1 MDRKFSI
8 NSIALGNIRRRR
20 GRYLLLIAGIVL
32 AIYFVSTAL
41 FFADTLFTSLR
52 EQHYSR
58 LGEQDAIIFNC
69 GGAPLEELV
78 TGGILSE
85 YGVAEIL
92 ACVLPDGESRTNS
105 FSLAHFD
112 DTALALA
119 RKEPLEGR
127 LPEKPGEIA
136 LERTALA
143 RLRSKAGLGDRI
155 TLTLLIPD
163 GSAFMEEEV
172 QKDYT
177 LVGVLGDELTYLEER
192 LAMREPAYTDYPAG
206 VLAAAEQ
213 IEAGGR
219 AVVNCY
225 GIYSGAAG
233 IALERLQE
241 FCLEHDIISKWG
253 WPGVEHTRYR
263 ALGGYVDS
271 DGNAMITT
279 TIFFVLIALVLVCAA
294 CLGIINAFA
303 ADLESRRRQIGL
315 IRALGATQKQIRAIF
330 GREAIFLA
338 LCAVPAGLVAA
349 ALTVWGVTGVLGDS
363 FTFRPNVLIVA
374 GIAAAGVLCVRL
386 AAAIP
391 LRSASRIP
399 PMQAIRDVG
408 LSRRLKRSRTE
419 SRAQF
424 DVPRHMARRSQALY
438 RNKQAGITAMLAL
451 SIVLLSLAVFA
462 IAPALGEMSYDFGC
476 DFSLRDQNKM
486 RDWLMEYDLHR
497 PGITEQDKADAAALA
512 TVEIVTG
519 EKTLGVKIITDR
531 ATPYIIEDWMGRF
544 EYLSP
549 EPPRF
554 GYHPDEGQWNLQQY
568 QTYLVARDKYG
579 YSEDFLTVDCCGADA
594 AVVNRCSPFV
604 SQGRIDMDRLNSG
617 EEILIIAPAEYALIY
632 EDYGNGSWD
641 IRDFYRVDEETTY
654 SAVHEN
660 DMFRAGDAITIS
672 LLYCD
677 AAGEHPDGPLMYNDD
692 GSRPLPDEAVR
703 IDRTVTIGAILE
715 PEAGEK
721 HLGNNFSSNFFSAIG
736 NIITTTAGLQALG
749 FDAPYSALAITLSES
764 PDGAM
769 EEYLETNLEQIAAR
783 TAGTQLTSHVALARE
798 QHQVTYGL
806 LIAVSAI
813 MLLFFAICAS
823 MINNALSARIRAGR
837 RGIGTLR
844 AVGASNGAIE
854 RSYRWQLLSMFTWGT
869 AAGLASEL
877 AICSW
882 IMKTQEDFA
891 DFLPIWQPLLFV
903 ALLFGIC
910 LLNIRSRVG
919 SIFRSSIVENI
930 REL

>member
-1 MDRKFSI
+1 MDRRFST

-32 AIYFVSTAL
+32 AIYFVSAAL

-58 LGEQDAIIFNC
+58 LGKQDAIIFNC
-69 GGAPLEELV
+69 GGAPLETLV
-78 TGGILSE
+78 TDGIFSE

-92 ACVLPDGESRTNS
+92 ACVLPDGESRLNS
-105 FSLAHFD
+105 FSLARFD
-112 DTALALA
+112 DAALALA
-119 RKEPLEGR
+119 RKEALEGR

-143 RLRSKAGLGDRI
+143 RLRSKAGLGDRV

-163 GSAFMEEEV
+163 GSGFMEAGV
-172 QKDYT
+172 QKEYT
-177 LVGVLGDELTYLEER
+177 LVGVLGDELIYLQDR
-192 LAMREPAYTDYPAG
+192 LAMRDPAYLDYPAG

-225 GIYSGAAG
+225 GMYSGEAG
-233 IALERLQE
+233 SALERLKG
-241 FCLEHDIISKWG
+241 FCLEHDLINEWG
-253 WPGVEHTRYR
+253 WPGLGHTRYQV
-263 ALGGYVDS
+263 LGGYIDS

-279 TIFFVLIALVLVCAA
+279 AVFFVLIALVLVCAA

-303 ADLESRRRQIGL
+303 ADLELRRRQIGL

-330 GREAIFLA
+330 GREAILLA
-338 LCAVPAGLVAA
+338 LCAVPAGLTAA

-363 FTFRPNVLIVA
+363 FTFRPNALIVV

-391 LRSASRIP
+391 LRSTSRIP

-419 SRAQF
+419 SRTEF
-424 DVPRHMARRSQALY
+424 DVPRHMARRNQALY

-451 SIVLLSLAVFA
+451 SIVLLSLAIFA
-462 IAPALGEMSYDFGC
+462 VTPALDEIGYDYGY
-476 DFSLRDQNKM
+476 DYSLGDQGRM
-486 RDWLMEYDLHR
+486 RDWLMEYDLHQ

-512 TVEIVTG
+512 TVETVTG
-519 EKTLGVKIITDR
+519 EKTLSLKIITDR
-531 ATPYIIEDWMGRF
+531 ATPYMTEDWEGRF

-549 EPPRF
+549 EPHRF
-554 GYHPDEGQWNLQQY
+554 GYHPNKRQWNLQQY
-568 QTYLVARDKYG
+568 ENYLAARAKYG
-579 YSEDFLTVDCCGADA
+579 YSQDFLTVDCYGADA

-604 SQGRIDMDRLNSG
+604 SEGRIDTDRLNSG
-617 EEILIIAPAEYALIY
+617 EEILIVAPAEYALLH
-632 EDYGNGSWD
+632 EDHGNESWSLR
-641 IRDFYRVDEETTY
+641 IFYQLDKKTTY
-654 SAVHEN
+654 SAVYKN
-660 DMFRAGDAITIS
+660 DMFRAGDELTIS

-677 AAGEHPDGPLMYNDD
+677 APGEHPDGPLMYSDD
-692 GSRPLPDEAVR
+692 GDRLLPDEVLR
-703 IDRTVTIGAILE
+703 IDRTVNIGAILE
-715 PEAGEK
+715 PETGEK
-721 HLGNNFSSNFFSAIG
+721 HLVSNFSSHFYPG
-736 NIITTTAGLQALG
+736 VGTIITTTAGLQALG

-769 EEYLETNLEQIAAR
+769 EEYLETNLASIAAR
-783 TAGTQLTSHVALARE
+783 TAGTQLTSYVALARE
-798 QHQVTYGL
+798 QRQVTYGL
-806 LIAVSAI
+806 LIAISAI
-813 MLLFFAICAS
+813 LLLFFAICAS

-854 RSYRWQLLSMFTWGT
+854 RSYRWQLLAMFTWGT
-869 AAGLASEL
+869 AAGLAAEL
-877 AICSW
+877 AICGW
-882 IMKTQEDFA
+882 IMKTQQDFA

-910 LLNIRSRVG
+910 LLNVRSKVG
-919 SIFRSSIVENI
+919 GIFKDSIVENI